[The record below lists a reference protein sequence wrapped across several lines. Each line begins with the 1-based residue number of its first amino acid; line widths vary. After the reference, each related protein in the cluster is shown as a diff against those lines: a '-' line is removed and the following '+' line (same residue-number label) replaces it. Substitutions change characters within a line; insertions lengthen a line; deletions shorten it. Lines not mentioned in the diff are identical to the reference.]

1 MNTYSKRLWHL
12 KRTHIIKMLYLMFN
26 TVIQTTETSLYFAKN
41 LFASQPKCMLAYFYK
56 ETNASSS

>member
-1 MNTYSKRLWHL
+1 
-12 KRTHIIKMLYLMFN
+12 MFN

-56 ETNASSS
+56 ETNESSS